1 MNKKVFDNWNDFY
14 VIRNTVG
21 VDSVTFFNRETLE
34 FETYE
39 EGEIEESKKLLRIPY
54 DCELYNENK
63 VLGEYIAINKIDIP
77 SESDSTRCYL
87 RETGQIYNFHE
98 YRDVVFVK
106 KLNEWFKENQIEVE
120 FRMELETQEETG
132 CVDETQEETGC
143 VDETQEETG
152 CVDET
157 QEETGCVDET
167 QEGMSCV
174 EDCFNLNEN

>member
-39 EGEIEESKKLLRIPY
+39 EDEIEESKKLLRIPY

-63 VLGEYIAINKIDIP
+63 VLGEYIAINNIDIP
-77 SESDSTRCYL
+77 RFHSARGYL
-87 RETGQIYNFHE
+87 RETGQIYDFHE

-152 CVDET
+152 CVDEI
-157 QEETGCVDET
+157 
-167 QEGMSCV
+167 QEGISCV